1 MNEREKYENTFE
13 QKKME
18 EFGDMK
24 EERNIYIYP
33 HMWNLTYGLRLD
45 YNFNLFQIIGK
56 LHISLPFIKEFSF
69 AH

>member
-1 MNEREKYENTFE
+1 
-13 QKKME
+13 ME